1 MHVSED
7 ILSQMPE
14 EQVKNTGNIEQK
26 KTKARKTKKLQ
37 KELEI

>member
-1 MHVSED
+1 VSED

-14 EQVKNTGNIEQK
+14 EQVKNTGNIDQK
-26 KTKARKTKKLQ
+26 NKSTKNKKKQQ